1 MIANSVISFWYKTS
15 TYKIQEATI
24 PEFHKR
30 YRASPPPSPSSLA
43 TSEDHLGAFGEIVID
58 IEVFCES
65 FSLFHLST

>member
-30 YRASPPPSPSSLA
+30 YRASSLA

>member
-30 YRASPPPSPSSLA
+30 YRASPSSLA